1 MEEESSE
8 MRRQR
13 LRALRMD
20 ADGASA
26 PSPSSPL
33 PLLFNPLLHD
43 PPFSSPGID
52 STPPSS
58 RFDYYTDPMSAFSG
72 SKRKGA
78 FPPSNTGLSS
88 SPVSRPP
95 PPSPSSGGPRNFQMA
110 ASHAPAQQFQVNQ
123 SPNQNLQM
131 HHPPH
136 TPSQQFHVNLSPNQ
150 SSQMYYPPGG
160 SWRHPGQFGAP
171 CSGYRGSPGF
181 SGPRGPPYNY
191 GSVFRSPTWG
201 SSGRGRNPMGYSGRG
216 RFHSI
221 HESRH
226 TNSPSPGWSH
236 GGRGPG
242 GSSAQQETEQLYNK
256 SMLVD
261 PWQNL
266 KPVVGNILVPL
277 AGPDFW
283 LPKSLQAKKAKVVES
298 GTETSNNSHQSSLA
312 EYLALSLEEAIN
324 DATDVQD

>member
-1 MEEESSE
+1 MEEETSE

-33 PLLFNPLLHD
+33 PRLFNPLLHG

-78 FPPSNTGLSS
+78 FPQHNTGFSS

-95 PPSPSSGGPRNFQMA
+95 PPSPSSAGPRSFQMA
-110 ASHAPAQQFQVNQ
+110 ASHTPAQQFQVNQ
-123 SPNQNLQM
+123 SPNQNSQM
-131 HHPPH
+131 HYPPH
-136 TPSQQFHVNLSPNQ
+136 IPIQQFHVNQSPNQ
-150 SSQMYYPPGG
+150 SSQMHCPPAG

-171 CSGYRGSPGF
+171 CSGYRGSPGS
-181 SGPRGPPYNY
+181 SGPWGPPYNSR
-191 GSVFRSPTWG
+191 GRFTSPTFG

-216 RFHSI
+216 SFHSN
-221 HESRH
+221 HESPHR
-226 TNSPSPGWSH
+226 NSLTPGWSY

-242 GSSAQQETEQLYNK
+242 GSSARQETEQLYNK
-256 SMLVD
+256 SMLED

-266 KPVVGNILVPL
+266 KPIVGNILVPL

-283 LPKSLQAKKAKVVES
+283 LPKSLMAKKAEVVES
-298 GTETSNNSHQSSLA
+298 GTETSNNSQSSLA

-324 DATDVQD
+324 NATDVQD